1 MALTSDQKAMLRL
14 LAQREEG
21 YEDIAALKGVGV
33 EDVRAQVKAAVA
45 ALDDEVSAAG
55 PVAAEGASG
64 LTRPDTPSS
73 APPAEERVAPA
84 PPPAGS
90 SRPKPEARR
99 PRPKAPSLPKVK
111 LPQDRRRLTELV
123 GGGLVAL
130 LLILFVTGA
139 VDIGGGEDD
148 ASSNG
153 QANAGGQQLTA
164 AEEEK
169 LTQARLQ
176 PVGESDASGRAIFG
190 RVGQEEVALQVTGQ
204 GLEPSGEGDSYSLWL
219 YRSPKLT
226 LQIGSVKV
234 RENGALAARFPL
246 PPELLAYVASGAF
259 PQIYVSRTDDATL
272 QRQLNQARKEGELPR
287 YTGETVL
294 RGKVTGPIVDAGQK
308 AGNEAGGG
316 NGNGG

>member
-21 YEDIAALKGVGV
+21 YEDIAALKGVNV
-33 EDVRAQVKAAVA
+33 EAVRAEVKAAVA
-45 ALDDEVSAAG
+45 ALDNEVSAAG
-55 PVAAEGASG
+55 PVVGEGASG
-64 LTRPDTPSS
+64 LTRPDTPSPP
-73 APPAEERVAPA
+73 PPAEERAAPA
-84 PPPAGS
+84 P
-90 SRPKPEARR
+90 R
-99 PRPKAPSLPKVK
+99 PRAKVKAPRSAPRWKERLPR
-111 LPQDRRRLTELV
+111 DRQRVIEL
-123 GGGLVAL
+123 GGGALVVL

-139 VDIGGGEDD
+139 IDIGGGGDD
-148 ASSNG
+148 DSSSDG

-190 RVGQEEVALQVTGQ
+190 RVGQEEVALQATGQ
-204 GLEPSGEGDSYSLWL
+204 GLEPNGDGDSYSIWL
-219 YRSPKLT
+219 YRSPKLA
-226 LQIGSVKV
+226 LQVGSVKV

-259 PQIYVSRTDDATL
+259 PQIYVSRTDNATL
-272 QRQLNQARKEGELPR
+272 QRRLNQARKENELPR

-294 RGKVTGPIVDAGQK
+294 RGEVTGPIVDAGQK